1 MRKAGTAFDNR
12 RSATA
17 RSATAH
23 PDAMPPPN
31 APATDPRPLPPESPL
46 PSDCCES
53 GCAVCVFDLYADEL
67 AAYRAAL
74 AEWMARHPGTAT

>member
-1 MRKAGTAFDNR
+1 MGKACTAFDNR
-12 RSATA
+12 RSASA
-17 RSATAH
+17 R

-31 APATDPRPLPPESPL
+31 APTTDPRPLPPESPL

-53 GCAVCVFDLYADEL
+53 GCAVCVFDLYAEEL

-74 AEWMARHPGTAT
+74 ADWMARHPGTAA